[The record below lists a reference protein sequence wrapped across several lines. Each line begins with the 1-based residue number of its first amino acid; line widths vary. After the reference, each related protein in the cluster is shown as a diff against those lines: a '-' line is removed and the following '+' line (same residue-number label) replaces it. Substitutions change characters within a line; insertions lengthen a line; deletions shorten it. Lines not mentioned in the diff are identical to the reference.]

1 MRYPYCVTCLSQL
14 GAIRLEKDIFQIT
27 AYATRLGPYN
37 LRERFAWCQQIC
49 VVLNFDTDGIPGGVK
64 AVAERIL
71 EEEKSDGWRLDKEDL
86 VRLLEEVKVNA

>member
-1 MRYPYCVTCLSQL
+1 MRYLYCVTCLSQL

-71 EEEKSDGWRLDKEDL
+71 EEENSDGWRLDKEDL
-86 VRLLEEVKVNA
+86 VRLLEEVKVSA